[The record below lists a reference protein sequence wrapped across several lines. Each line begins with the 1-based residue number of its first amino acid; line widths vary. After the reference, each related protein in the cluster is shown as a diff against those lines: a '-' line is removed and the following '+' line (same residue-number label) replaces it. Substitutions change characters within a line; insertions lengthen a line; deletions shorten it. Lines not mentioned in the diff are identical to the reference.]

1 MVSHPGIIP
10 SKRKLCPWAGRAK
23 GLEEGWH
30 TSDHSLQGTVSNC
43 ISLHIWRNDPNCH
56 FQGCGFSVVACL
68 VNTVL
73 LLFIKE
79 KHAVKRP
86 HIGLDG
92 HLGPFMQTHHNPND
106 GTAGKRVISC
116 FS

>member
-1 MVSHPGIIP
+1 MSVGRED
-10 SKRKLCPWAGRAK
+10 KRLGGGMA
-23 GLEEGWH
+23 H
-30 TSDHSLQGTVSNC
+30 IHSLQGAVSNC

-73 LLFIKE
+73 LLFMKE

-86 HIGLDG
+86 HVGLDG
-92 HLGPFMQTHHNPND
+92 HLGPFM
-106 GTAGKRVISC
+106 
-116 FS
+116 